1 MMSKKSMLASTIIIT
16 MITLLFVYIDYAY
29 AEYNRFQTYTLL
41 AMCITNVFLV
51 VSVVILLFGNTKTET
66 WVNNKWD
73 RLGFENQEEIRTW
86 VQIIVI
92 ISFILCIAICF
103 QSTIWWRSWIMITM
117 NKITVLLSFYIIGA
131 SLAVFMASKSF
142 LWVIVLNVCFL
153 LIWVI
158 ATYGFKLF
166 QGNRHEVEK

>member
-1 MMSKKSMLASTIIIT
+1 MSKKSMLASTIIIT

-103 QSTIWWRSWIMITM
+103 QSTI
-117 NKITVLLSFYIIGA
+117 
-131 SLAVFMASKSF
+131 
-142 LWVIVLNVCFL
+142 
-153 LIWVI
+153 
-158 ATYGFKLF
+158 
-166 QGNRHEVEK
+166 